1 MYALRKLFVSLN
13 NRDQGIKFTME
24 GEIHGELAFLDTLLK
39 WNNGKISGLVYRK
52 PSYTNTYTTALI
64 TKQVARKVVFPRL

>member
-1 MYALRKLFVSLN
+1 
-13 NRDQGIKFTME
+13 ME

-39 WNNGKISGLVYRK
+39 WNKGKISGLVYRK
-52 PSYTNTYTTALI
+52 PSHTNTYTTALI